1 MKKGTLLLATPQP
14 TWRWHL
20 SLVRNTANE
29 GSPELMVAHSGNIL
43 TQDPSTEKVNANE

>member
-14 TWRWHL
+14 TRSWYL
-20 SLVRNTANE
+20 SLVRYAVNE
-29 GSPELMVAHSGNIL
+29 GPPELMVAHSGNIL